1 MKHVLVA
8 IVALLVFAAAI
19 AAFAPASLVDAQ
31 VAEISRGVVRISD
44 AQGTLWRG
52 RGMLTSPD
60 GRWRVPVQWTVDPML
75 LLSGVTSIA
84 FAMPEH
90 ASHGVNGRIELRANR
105 GRADAL
111 NVSAPA
117 TIVTSLSG
125 SAALQA
131 GGDIE
136 VRSDALTLAATGSS
150 GSVAARWRN
159 ARLIGAGL
167 PVVDLGTL
175 TARLAVRG
183 NALAGPVSNQG
194 GTVHVSG
201 EISIAPDR
209 IAANLR
215 MMPDASAPP
224 GVRKALET
232 LGPADAGGAVSV
244 RVDRRVR

>member
-8 IVALLVFAAAI
+8 IVALLAFAAAI
-19 AAFAPASLVDAQ
+19 AAFAPASMVDAQ

-44 AQGTLWRG
+44 AKGTLWRG

-60 GRWRVPVQWTVDPML
+60 GRWRVPVQWTVDPMR

-84 FAMPEH
+84 FGMPEH
-90 ASHGVNGRIELRANR
+90 APHGVNGRIELRTNH

-111 NVSAPA
+111 TVSAPA

-150 GSVAARWRN
+150 GSVAAQWRN

-167 PVVDLGTL
+167 PVVDLGSL
-175 TARLAVRG
+175 TARLTVRG
-183 NALAGPVSNQG
+183 NALAGPVSNQS

-215 MMPDASAPP
+215 MMPDASASP

-244 RVDRRVR
+244 RVDRSMR